1 MNKRGGR
8 RGQVGMAN
16 PAGPGSCPDPAP
28 TERADAGPSPS
39 GQGVATP
46 ASAAVMPVVMVLD
59 GRIMSKKNRYR
70 TGNGHFF
77 LDKKTKEWIDLA
89 TLQILIQKAK
99 IKARLPIQS
108 TSRITFR
115 FTYSDRRR
123 KDTFN
128 SVQSVADLLVK
139 EGILADDCWAVLP
152 YAELSGAYEKGVDRC
167 VVEIWP
173 C

>member
-1 MNKRGGR
+1 
-8 RGQVGMAN
+8 
-16 PAGPGSCPDPAP
+16 
-28 TERADAGPSPS
+28 
-39 GQGVATP
+39 
-46 ASAAVMPVVMVLD
+46 VLD